1 MYDLERFVKAQNH
14 NYQDALEEIRNGRKK
29 SCWMWYVFP
38 QISGLGRSAMAKK
51 YELQS
56 LAEAKAYLDHP
67 ILSTRLQEIC
77 EAALVVDCSDAGI
90 VFGSPDDLKKCY
102 GKSKQG
108 YKTCPVC
115 GKKFPEWERSLKI
128 CCSKE
133 CSKKNREEM
142 YKRGVYSESIDKMR
156 KGHAEKKRRLVR
168 TTSGL
173 QKAG

>member
-1 MYDLERFVKAQNH
+1 MDELKKCIICGKTLVKNQ
-14 NYQDALEEIRNGRKK
+14 
-29 SCWMWYVFP
+29 
-38 QISGLGRSAMAKK
+38 KK
-51 YELQS
+51 Y
-56 LAEAKAYLDHP
+56 
-67 ILSTRLQEIC
+67 
-77 EAALVVDCSDAGI
+77 CS
-90 VFGSPDDLKKCY
+90 KKCY

>member
-1 MYDLERFVKAQNH
+1 MDELKKCIICGKTLVKNQ
-14 NYQDALEEIRNGRKK
+14 
-29 SCWMWYVFP
+29 
-38 QISGLGRSAMAKK
+38 KK
-51 YELQS
+51 Y
-56 LAEAKAYLDHP
+56 
-67 ILSTRLQEIC
+67 
-77 EAALVVDCSDAGI
+77 CS
-90 VFGSPDDLKKCY
+90 KKCY

-156 KGHAEKKRRLVR
+156 KGHAEKIKEIGPDNFWIAKGWVIQSPEGEIFECRNLLNFIRENPDLFDGTTKQAFDGIVKIKASYQGKRKNPCFTWKGWKL
-168 TTSGL
+168 L
-173 QKAG
+173 DWND